1 MQRRFKVRSGGFTL
15 VEIIVV
21 VIIIGLLATMIVPKL
36 VARVGKTKRA
46 VAQHKVSVI
55 EGAVEMFRLDYG
67 RYPENL
73 EELLTRPS
81 DVPEGKWTLPTIK
94 SKDLIDPWDRPFVYE
109 YPGDHDGAFDLSSLG
124 ADGQEG
130 GEHEDE
136 DIVNWSKR

>member
-21 VIIIGLLATMIVPKL
+21 VIIIGLLATMILPKL
-36 VARVGKTKRA
+36 VARVGKAERA
-46 VAQHKVSVI
+46 VAKQKLSVI

-67 RYPENL
+67 RYPQDL

-81 DVPEGKWTLPTIK
+81 DIPEEKWTPPSIK
-94 SKDLIDPWDRPFVYE
+94 SKDLIDPWDRPFVYKC
-109 YPGDHDGAFDLSSLG
+109 PGDHDAAFDLYSLG

-130 GEHEDE
+130 GEREDE

>member
-21 VIIIGLLATMIVPKL
+21 VIIIGLLATMILPKL
-36 VARVGKTKRA
+36 VGRVGKAERA
-46 VAQHKVSVI
+46 VTKQKLSVI

-67 RYPENL
+67 RYPQNL

-81 DVPEGKWTLPTIK
+81 DIPEEKWILPAIR
-94 SKDLIDPWDRPFVYE
+94 SKDLIDPWDRSFVYE
-109 YPGDHDGAFDLSSLG
+109 YPGDHEAAFDLYSLG